1 MMRRHGLK
9 AAVSALLLAGLA
21 ACATTEAPT
30 SVSTPPPG
38 TDPTTV
44 AWWSTTSALSG
55 DDMEGRDTGS
65 AGYRKA
71 VAYVIDRFRRAGLQ
85 PAGDNGTFIQSI
97 PLHEV
102 AVVKAGTS
110 FTVVGDD
117 GSTRPLQFLREISVS
132 PSADLPA
139 SLEAPLAFRGYC
151 SRDEI
156 GDVRGK
162 IVVCFAGRRAGMVT
176 GVERMNAVTAGGAV
190 GLINIDDVGFAVE
203 PPRWPVA
210 YARTVSFAGAEPP
223 RATPRNATAYPV
235 LRLSGEALAAVIAGS
250 GQDAADILVKAVAA
264 APLPA
269 FDIPARMRLTFVI
282 KESDYSSE
290 NVLAVLPGTDPALAD
305 QPVLVNAHLDGY
317 GYGEPVDGDGLYNG
331 ALDDAAYVATLI
343 EMADHFGGKGL
354 RRPVVFAAYTG
365 EEKGLLGSRWLADHP
380 TPAMGAKGLPVA
392 VLNLDQLRPL
402 YPLTILTTLAVNDTT
417 LGTVARQIA
426 GEMGVEVRP
435 DPEPERGLLR
445 RSDHWPFMQ
454 KGVPGIS
461 FIFGYDPGT
470 EAEARY
476 RLWYQTR
483 YHMPADDLT
492 TPIDWKAAGDFNRF
506 YETLTRRVADV
517 DQAPHWI
524 PGSPLAPATATSAG
538 KP

>member
-1 MMRRHGLK
+1 MMRRQRIK
-9 AAVSALLLAGLA
+9 AAVAMLLLSGLA
-21 ACATTEAPT
+21 ACATSGVPSLAP
-30 SVSTPPPG
+30 SPAAG
-38 TDPTTV
+38 ADPATV
-44 AWWSTTSALSG
+44 AWWKTTTALSG
-55 DDMEGRDTGS
+55 DDMQGRDTGS
-65 AGYRKA
+65 EGYRKA
-71 VAYVIDRFRRAGLQ
+71 AAYVIDRFRRAGLQ
-85 PAGDNGTFIQSI
+85 PAGDNGTWIQSI

-102 AVVKAGTS
+102 AVAKEGTG
-110 FTVVGDD
+110 FTVIGDD
-117 GSTRPLQFLREISVS
+117 GSTRPLRFLREISVA

-139 SLEAPLAFRGYC
+139 TLEAPLVFRGYC

-176 GVERMNAVTAGGAV
+176 GAERTGAVTAGGAV
-190 GLINIDDVGFAVE
+190 GLINIDDIGFTVE

-210 YARTVSFAGAEPP
+210 YARTVGFAGAPTP
-223 RATPRNATAYPV
+223 NATPANAPSYPV
-235 LRLSGEALAAVIAGS
+235 MRLGADALTAVIGGS
-250 GQDAADILVKAVAA
+250 GQDASDILAKAVAA

-269 FDIPARMRLTFVI
+269 FDIPARMRLTFAV

-343 EMADHFGGKGL
+343 EMADHFAGKGL

-402 YPLTILTTLAVNDTT
+402 YPLTILTTLAVNDTS
-417 LGTVARQIA
+417 LGAVTREIA

-470 EAEARY
+470 QAEARY

-483 YHMPADDLT
+483 YHMPQDDLT

-506 YETLTRRVADV
+506 YETLTRRVADA
-517 DQAPHWI
+517 DAAPHWI
-524 PGSPLAPATATSAG
+524 HGSPIAPATATSAG

>member
-1 MMRRHGLK
+1 MSGKRAIGVMGLGLLLSGLAACTTVETAPPH
-9 AAVSALLLAGLA
+9 AAVSAGA
-21 ACATTEAPT
+21 
-30 SVSTPPPG
+30 
-38 TDPTTV
+38 DPATV
-44 AWWSTTSALSG
+44 AWWKTTTALSG
-55 DDMEGRDTGS
+55 DDMQGRDTGS
-65 AGYRKA
+65 EGYRKA
-71 VAYVIDRFRRAGLQ
+71 AAYVIDRFRRAGLQ
-85 PAGDNGTFIQSI
+85 PAGDNGTFVQSI

-102 AVVKAGTS
+102 AVVKDGTS

-117 GSTRPLQFLREISVS
+117 GSTRPLRFLREISVA

-151 SRDEI
+151 SQGEI

-162 IVVCFAGRRAGMVT
+162 IVVCFAGRRTGMVS
-176 GVERMNAVTAGGAV
+176 GVERTGAVTSGGAV
-190 GLINIDDVGFAVE
+190 GLINIDDVGFTVE

-210 YARTVSFAGAEPP
+210 YARTVGFAGATGP
-223 RATPRNATAYPV
+223 RGTTYPS
-235 LRLSGEALAAVIAGS
+235 LRLSADALAAVIAGS
-250 GQDAADILVKAVAA
+250 GQDAADILARAVAA

-269 FDIPARMRLTFVI
+269 FDIPARMRLTFAV
-282 KESDYSSE
+282 KESDYASE

-343 EMADHFGGKGL
+343 EMADHFGGQGL

-402 YPLTILTTLAVNDTT
+402 YPLTILTTLAVNDTS
-417 LGTVARQIA
+417 LGTITREIA
-426 GEMGVEVRP
+426 GEMGIEVRP

-483 YHMPADDLT
+483 YHMPQDDLT

-506 YETLTRRVADV
+506 YETLTRRVANADE
-517 DQAPHWI
+517 APHWI

>member
-1 MMRRHGLK
+1 MTTRRAIRACGLTL
-9 AAVSALLLAGLA
+9 VLLTALA
-21 ACATTEAPT
+21 ACATVGGAR
-30 SVSTPPPG
+30 
-38 TDPTTV
+38 DPATA
-44 AWWSTTSALSG
+44 AWWKTTNDLSG
-55 DDMEGRDTGS
+55 DEMEGRDTGS

-71 VAYVIDRFRRAGLQ
+71 VAYVIDRFQRAGLQ
-85 PAGDNGTFIQSI
+85 PAGDDGTWIQSV

-102 AVVKAGTS
+102 AVVNDGTA
-110 FTVVGDD
+110 FTVVGAD
-117 GSTRPLQFLREISVS
+117 GATRPLRFLHDITVN
-132 PSADLPA
+132 PSANLPA
-139 SLEAPLAFRGYC
+139 TLEAPLAFRGYC
-151 SRDEI
+151 STAEM
-156 GDVRGK
+156 GTVRGAV
-162 IVVCFAGRRAGMVT
+162 VVCFGGRRAGMTT
-176 GVERMNAVTAGGAV
+176 GAERLAAATSAEAAA
-190 GLINIDDVGFAVE
+190 LINIDDVGFTVE
-203 PPRWPVA
+203 PPHWPAA
-210 YARTVSFAGAEPP
+210 YARSVGFADAPAGP
-223 RATPRNATAYPV
+223 ATIPVMRLNADI
-235 LRLSGEALAAVIAGS
+235 LAAVIVGS
-250 GQDAADILVKAVAA
+250 GQDAAGLLSMGVAA
-264 APLPA
+264 SPLPA
-269 FDIPARMRLTFVI
+269 FDIPARLRMSFAL
-282 KESDYSSE
+282 KDSDYASE

-317 GYGEPVDGDGLYNG
+317 GHGEAVDGDSLYNG

-343 EMADHFGGKGL
+343 EMADHRGGRGL
-354 RRPVVFAAYTG
+354 RRPVFFAAYTG

-380 TPAMGAKGLPVA
+380 TPAMGPKRLPVA

-402 YPLTILTTLAVNDTT
+402 YPLTILTTLAVDDTS

-476 RLWYQTR
+476 RLWYRTR
-483 YHMPADDLT
+483 YHLPQDDLT

-506 YETLTRRVADV
+506 YETLVQRVADA
-517 DQAPHWI
+517 DDAPHWI
-524 PGSPLAPATATSAG
+524 PGSPLAPATALSAG

>member
-1 MMRRHGLK
+1 MTARQAYGRAIRAM
-9 AAVSALLLAGLA
+9 AVAALLPGLA
-21 ACATTEAPT
+21 ACATPAPA
-30 SVSTPPPG
+30 SR
-38 TDPTTV
+38 DPATA
-44 AWWSTTSALSG
+44 AWWKTTGDLSG

-71 VAYVIDRFRRAGLQ
+71 VAYVVDRFRRAGLQ
-85 PAGDNGTFIQSI
+85 PAGDDGTFIQSL

-102 AVVKAGTS
+102 AVIKEGTG
-110 FTVVGDD
+110 FTLVGAD
-117 GSTRPLQFLREISVS
+117 GVPRPLTFLHEITVN
-132 PSADLPA
+132 PSAALPA
-139 SLEAPLAFRGYC
+139 TLEAPLAFRGYC
-151 SRDEI
+151 SAGEM
-156 GDVRGK
+156 GTVRGA
-162 IVVCFAGRRAGMVT
+162 IVVCFAGRRAGMST
-176 GVERMNAVTAGGAV
+176 AGERMAAVTAGGAA
-190 GLINIDDVGFAVE
+190 GLINIDDIGFTVE

-210 YARTVSFAGAEPP
+210 YARSVGFAGAASGGP
-223 RATPRNATAYPV
+223 AFPV
-235 LRLSGEALAAVIAGS
+235 MRLSAGALTAVIAGS
-250 GQDAADILVKAVAA
+250 GQDAADLLAKGVAA
-264 APLPA
+264 SPLPA
-269 FDIPARMRLTFVI
+269 FDIPARLRLTFAL

-290 NVLAVLPGTDPALAD
+290 NVLAILPGTDPALAD

-317 GYGEPVDGDGLYNG
+317 GYGEAVDGDGLYNG

-343 EMADHFGGKGL
+343 EMADHLKGKGF
-354 RRPVVFAAYTG
+354 RRPVIFAAYTG

-380 TPAMGAKGLPVA
+380 TAAMGSKGLPVA

-402 YPLTILTTLAVNDTT
+402 YPLTILTTLAVDDTS
-417 LGTVARQIA
+417 LGAVAREIA
-426 GEMGVEVRP
+426 GEMGVAVRP

-476 RLWYQTR
+476 RLWYRTR
-483 YHMPADDLT
+483 YHLPQDDLT

-506 YETLTRRVADV
+506 YETLVQRVADA
-517 DQAPHWI
+517 DAAPHWI
-524 PGSPLAPATATSAG
+524 PGSALAPATAISAG